1 MAVKYYL
8 RMYTAAP
15 RHLLSVAKYKITKP
29 SLPKNRFIIFGEGRC
44 GSTALVSRLGSLE
57 GVHCDNEVLAY
68 KVPFPY
74 AHVLDRCSRST
85 QDIYGC
91 KILAFHIRDKQ
102 PLKDRDGFVR
112 KLYEDGFKI
121 IHLRRENLIHH
132 AMSNIRANQ
141 FGYHQQVAKKRKK
154 TGKVVVNIDELMG
167 WMKRT
172 ESLYAYEDV
181 LLKEV
186 PHLTLTYENNIA
198 SEEKQQKT
206 MVDVCQFLGI
216 PYAAGECAYMKISP
230 KSLADSIENYEEI
243 ATALQGTPYAAFLD
257 KPERVESAV

>member
-1 MAVKYYL
+1 
-8 RMYTAAP
+8 MYTAAP
-15 RHLLSVAKYKITKP
+15 RHLLSVSKYAITKP
-29 SLPKNRFIIFGEGRC
+29 KLPQNRFIIFGEGRC
-44 GSTALVSRLGSLE
+44 GSTALVSRLGSLD

-68 KVPFPY
+68 KVPFPF
-74 AHVLDRCSRST
+74 AHVLDRSSRSK

-102 PLKDRDGFVR
+102 PIKDRDGFIR
-112 KLYEDGFKI
+112 KLHENGFKI

-154 TGKVVVNIDELMG
+154 TGKVVVDIEELMG

-172 ESLYAYEDV
+172 EGLYAYEEV
-181 LLKEV
+181 LLKDV
-186 PHLTLTYENNIA
+186 PHLKLTYENNIA
-198 SEEKQQKT
+198 SEEKQQNT
-206 MVDVCQFLGI
+206 MEDACKFLGI
-216 PYAAGECAYMKISP
+216 PYAPGECAYMKISP
-230 KSLADSIENYEEI
+230 KSLADSIENYDEI
-243 ATALQGTPYAAFLD
+243 AAALQNTPYAKYLD